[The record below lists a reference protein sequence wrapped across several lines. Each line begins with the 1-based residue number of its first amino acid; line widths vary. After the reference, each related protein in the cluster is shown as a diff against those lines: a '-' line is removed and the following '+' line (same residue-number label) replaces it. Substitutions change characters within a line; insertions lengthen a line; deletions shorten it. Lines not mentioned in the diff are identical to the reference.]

1 MVASHPT
8 ILVIDD
14 DPDVLDATSSLL
26 ERCFG
31 DYARVACATGGL
43 QALAIARAVH
53 PDLIVCDYAMPGMD
67 GPAFVRRARHEPSLR
82 DVPILLHSGEPK
94 LRELA
99 RGLDVQGWISK
110 AETFQRLPREAL
122 RLLAATYERES
133 A

>member
-1 MVASHPT
+1 MVPFHPT
-8 ILVIDD
+8 ILIIDD
-14 DPDVLDATSSLL
+14 DPHLLDATSSLL
-26 ERCFG
+26 SRCLG

-67 GPAFVRRARHEPSLR
+67 GPAFVRRARHERSLR
-82 DVPILLHSGEPK
+82 HVPIILRGEPR
-94 LRELA
+94 LRERA
-99 RGLDVQGWISK
+99 RALDVQGWIST
-110 AETFQRLPREAL
+110 AETVQRLPREVL